1 MPKLT
6 KKYIDSLKP
15 ESRDYVKWD
24 TEVHGFGIRVRP
36 SGRKTYILKY
46 RANGGRSGTI
56 RKPAIGVHGNITCDE
71 ARAIAKRWLAEVARG
86 GDPSGERK
94 AHRGT
99 PTVAE
104 LCEQYLSEHAE
115 PHKKPRSVEEDRR
128 NMRLHV
134 LPALANKRV
143 SAVTRADVAKIH
155 SSLRNRPAAANKVRA
170 LLSHMFALAEAW
182 GLRPDGSNPCRH
194 VKKYP
199 ERQRERFLTA
209 DEWKRLA
216 DTLNDCAEPRNV
228 VAAIRLLAFTGCR
241 LSEILT
247 LRWEHVE
254 IEAACLRLPESKTGA
269 KIVYLS
275 APALEVLA
283 SIKPIEDNPYVIVGR
298 RPGSHLI
305 DLQRP
310 WRRIRRKARL
320 EGVRIHDLRHSY
332 ASVGAGVGL
341 SLPIIG
347 KMLGHTQAVTTE
359 RYAHLAADPL
369 KTAVERVGAEIV
381 AAMEG
386 KQAEVVELPRRKR

>member
-1 MPKLT
+1 M
-6 KKYIDSLKP
+6 
-15 ESRDYVKWD
+15 KWD
-24 TEVHGFGIRVRP
+24 TEMRGFGVRVRP

-71 ARAIAKRWLAEVARG
+71 ARGIAKQWLAEVARG

-94 AHRGT
+94 ADRGT
-99 PTVAE
+99 PTIAE
-104 LCEQYLSEHAE
+104 LCERYLSEHAE
-115 PHKKPRSVEEDRR
+115 PHKKPRSVQEDRR

-134 LPALANKRV
+134 LPTLASKKV

-155 SSLRNRPAAANKVRA
+155 SSLRNRPGAANKVRA
-170 LLSHMFALAEAW
+170 LLSHMFALAETW

-199 ERQRERFLTA
+199 QRERERFLTA

-216 DTLNDCAEPRNV
+216 DALNDPTKPPNA

-247 LRWEHVE
+247 LRWDHVDFE
-254 IEAACLRLPESKTGA
+254 RALLRLPESKTGA

-275 APALEVLA
+275 APALEVLVA
-283 SIKPIEDNPYVIVGR
+283 ITPIEDNPYIIVGR
-298 RPGSHLI
+298 RPGLHLI

-310 WRRIRRKARL
+310 WQRIRGEARL
-320 EGVRIHDLRHSY
+320 KGVRIHDLRHSY

-369 KTAVERVGAEIV
+369 KTAVERVGAEIA
-381 AAMEG
+381 AAMKGERG
-386 KQAEVVELPRRKR
+386 EVVELPRRKR